1 MTGRSGFDSGALKEL
16 ANAPV
21 VLSQTPEDGEEIE
34 VRISFGFG
42 ASSSTTNESYSNPM
56 ASLVLTDSSQLTS
69 DSQQLGRIWRKC
81 TPISGSGKLYR
92 DKTLGTPRSEFEP
105 RRRIHRQT
113 RLDDTAALSR
123 VPSNTGLEGC
133 TLYEQVSNAPGR
145 DSNRIPVILGAIDKG
160 GTLDRVI
167 TEAQRT
173 QENCTSTTTRERSE
187 RVIPT
192 LRLHFV
198 QCAVTHKNT
207 CITDFPLPR
216 LPLCCACPASNVRR
230 ALVSRDP
237 FLTVIHYINIAEN
250 TSDVHAPM
258 FVHGEC
264 DELKKS
270 LRAIQEENYKLQ
282 AVITDVTEVNKR
294 WQKYNNDRQMYVQ
307 RLLST
312 IQEQQDYIN
321 KTVSENIFPYKQ
333 NLSSSSDLS
342 ETLCLEEE
350 VCRLRQSLE
359 TLEREHREHEEV
371 LEIQLKAHR
380 DDWEAERGEKLQAI
394 QDKMMAESRIHELE
408 SEVEALRMKVEELT
422 CPLKQFQRERFSG
435 NGEHCQH
442 CGAEFKPSNYSP
454 LNCRLHNTKTYRT
467 SGHFLPRGT
476 TLYFSD
482 DLTSDGVRKKS
493 DSSSSSEELPRPR
506 SHSVEEE
513 ILKFPKENSEPED
526 RKSGLPST
534 SLCQSNVLEKPQ
546 VSDGNN
552 NVKTLFK
559 ERSSDSLNKF
569 VPKATCSNND
579 NVATLNIVPENYLPR
594 GCLPRK
600 VSSSVLQI
608 SPTSSTSLVSEAHT
622 SSDSGVNGDAGANAV
637 SIGFSSNG
645 LASVTTF
652 SQIPIAK
659 SFSLPL
665 SQEVKNN
672 NRTRAI
678 AQSASDDLS
687 KASSSRRKKSFYST
701 VWSAEPIVAPPS
713 LDRLKNFSES
723 SLSMDNN
730 GKSLCSE
737 TAATGGS
744 TTTMVN
750 RKAPSWKSKYSE
762 EGITTQTKEDV
773 ICPGCGKVFPPIHHL
788 KFLDH
793 FEACQSNS

>member
-1 MTGRSGFDSGALKEL
+1 MDGWRSSGPASKRFIDPYNSLPPSSALLL
-16 ANAPV
+16 AARSWVRSPALAEY
-21 VLSQTPEDGEEIE
+21 LSEA
-34 VRISFGFG
+34 VR
-42 ASSSTTNESYSNPM
+42 
-56 ASLVLTDSSQLTS
+56 L
-69 DSQQLGRIWRKC
+69 
-81 TPISGSGKLYR
+81 
-92 DKTLGTPRSEFEP
+92 
-105 RRRIHRQT
+105 
-113 RLDDTAALSR
+113 
-123 VPSNTGLEGC
+123 
-133 TLYEQVSNAPGR
+133 
-145 DSNRIPVILGAIDKG
+145 
-160 GTLDRVI
+160 
-167 TEAQRT
+167 
-173 QENCTSTTTRERSE
+173 ERS
-187 RVIPT
+187 RI
-192 LRLHFV
+192 
-198 QCAVTHKNT
+198 Q
-207 CITDFPLPR
+207 PR
-216 LPLCCACPASNVRR
+216 CGQMKSYLSNQ
-230 ALVSRDP
+230 
-237 FLTVIHYINIAEN
+237 N

-312 IQEQQDYIN
+312 IQEQQDHIN
-321 KTVSENIFPYKQ
+321 KTVVENIFPYKR
-333 NLSSSSDLS
+333 NFSSSSDLS

-359 TLEREHREHEEV
+359 TVEREHREHEEV

-394 QDKMMAESRIHELE
+394 QDKMTAESRIHELE
-408 SEVEALRMKVEELT
+408 SEVEALRMKVKELK

-435 NGEHCQH
+435 SGEHCQH
-442 CGAEFKPSNYSP
+442 CGAEFKPSNYNP
-454 LNCRLHNTKTYRT
+454 LNRRLHTTKTYRT
-467 SGHFLPRGT
+467 SVLLPSTTAGHFLPQGT

-506 SHSVEEE
+506 SRSVEE
-513 ILKFPKENSEPED
+513 ILKLPKEDSELKD

-534 SLCQSNVLEKPQ
+534 SLCQSNVLVKPK

-552 NVKTLFK
+552 NVKTMFK

-569 VPKATCSNND
+569 VPKATCSNKD

-594 GCLPRK
+594 GCVPRK

-608 SPTSSTSLVSEAHT
+608 PPTSSTSLVSEVHT
-622 SSDSGVNGDAGANAV
+622 SSENDVNRDTGANAV

-672 NRTRAI
+672 NRTLAI

-687 KASSSRRKKSFYST
+687 KASSSRRKKSYYST

-713 LDRLKNFSES
+713 LDKFKKFSES
-723 SLSMDNN
+723 SLPMDNN

-744 TTTMVN
+744 TTIVN
-750 RKAPSWKSKYSE
+750 RKPPSWKSKYSE
-762 EGITTQTKEDV
+762 EGVATQTKEDV

>member
-1 MTGRSGFDSGALKEL
+1 MDGDRSGPASKRFIDPYNSLPPRSAIIGCCKFSLYSLQFGRS
-16 ANAPV
+16 
-21 VLSQTPEDGEEIE
+21 
-34 VRISFGFG
+34 
-42 ASSSTTNESYSNPM
+42 ASM
-56 ASLVLTDSSQLTS
+56 LIKASLHIQHS
-69 DSQQLGRIWRKC
+69 
-81 TPISGSGKLYR
+81 P
-92 DKTLGTPRSEFEP
+92 
-105 RRRIHRQT
+105 
-113 RLDDTAALSR
+113 
-123 VPSNTGLEGC
+123 N
-133 TLYEQVSNAPGR
+133 
-145 DSNRIPVILGAIDKG
+145 
-160 GTLDRVI
+160 
-167 TEAQRT
+167 
-173 QENCTSTTTRERSE
+173 
-187 RVIPT
+187 
-192 LRLHFV
+192 
-198 QCAVTHKNT
+198 
-207 CITDFPLPR
+207 
-216 LPLCCACPASNVRR
+216 
-230 ALVSRDP
+230 
-237 FLTVIHYINIAEN
+237 N

-312 IQEQQDYIN
+312 IQEQQDHIN
-321 KTVSENIFPYKQ
+321 KTVVENIFPYKR

-359 TLEREHREHEEV
+359 TVEREHREHEEV
-371 LEIQLKAHR
+371 LKIQLKAHR

-394 QDKMMAESRIHELE
+394 QDKMTAESRIHELE
-408 SEVEALRMKVEELT
+408 SEVEALRMKVEELI

-435 NGEHCQH
+435 SGEHCQH
-442 CGAEFKPSNYSP
+442 CGAEFKQSDYNP
-454 LNCRLHNTKTYRT
+454 LNRRLHNTKTYRT
-467 SGHFLPRGT
+467 SGHFLPQGT

-493 DSSSSSEELPRPR
+493 DSTSSSEELPRPR
-506 SHSVEEE
+506 SRSVEE
-513 ILKFPKENSEPED
+513 ILKFPKENSELKD
-526 RKSGLPST
+526 RKSGVPST
-534 SLCQSNVLEKPQ
+534 SLCQSNVFVKPK

-552 NVKTLFK
+552 NVKTMFK

-569 VPKATCSNND
+569 VPKATCSNKD

-594 GCLPRK
+594 GCVPRK

-608 SPTSSTSLVSEAHT
+608 PPTSSTSLVSEVHT
-622 SSDSGVNGDAGANAV
+622 SSENDVNRDTGANAV

-645 LASVTTF
+645 LATVTTF

-672 NRTRAI
+672 NRKLAI
-678 AQSASDDLS
+678 AQSASYDLS
-687 KASSSRRKKSFYST
+687 KASSSHRKKSFYST

-713 LDRLKNFSES
+713 LDEFKKFSES
-723 SLSMDNN
+723 SLPMDNN

-744 TTTMVN
+744 TTMVN
-750 RKAPSWKSKYSE
+750 RKPPSWKSKYSE
-762 EGITTQTKEDV
+762 EGVATQTKEDV
-773 ICPGCGKVFPPIHHL
+773 ICPGCGMVFPPIHHL

-793 FEACQSNS
+793 FEKCQSNS

>member
-1 MTGRSGFDSGALKEL
+1 MDGWRSSG
-16 ANAPV
+16 
-21 VLSQTPEDGEEIE
+21 
-34 VRISFGFG
+34 
-42 ASSSTTNESYSNPM
+42 
-56 ASLVLTDSSQLTS
+56 
-69 DSQQLGRIWRKC
+69 
-81 TPISGSGKLYR
+81 
-92 DKTLGTPRSEFEP
+92 
-105 RRRIHRQT
+105 
-113 RLDDTAALSR
+113 
-123 VPSNTGLEGC
+123 
-133 TLYEQVSNAPGR
+133 
-145 DSNRIPVILGAIDKG
+145 
-160 GTLDRVI
+160 
-167 TEAQRT
+167 
-173 QENCTSTTTRERSE
+173 
-187 RVIPT
+187 
-192 LRLHFV
+192 
-198 QCAVTHKNT
+198 
-207 CITDFPLPR
+207 
-216 LPLCCACPASNVRR
+216 PASKRFIDPYNSLPPSS
-230 ALVSRDP
+230 AL
-237 FLTVIHYINIAEN
+237 LLAAN

-282 AVITDVTEVNKR
+282 AVITDVSLQTFALILIGVHLVCLICGNGEVTEVNKR

-312 IQEQQDYIN
+312 IQEQQDHIN
-321 KTVSENIFPYKQ
+321 KTVVENIFPYKR
-333 NLSSSSDLS
+333 NFSSSSDLS

-359 TLEREHREHEEV
+359 TVEREHREHEEV

-394 QDKMMAESRIHELE
+394 QDKMTAESRIHELE
-408 SEVEALRMKVEELT
+408 SEVEALRMKVEELK

-435 NGEHCQH
+435 SGEHCQH
-442 CGAEFKPSNYSP
+442 CGAEFKPSNYNP
-454 LNCRLHNTKTYRT
+454 LNRRLHTTKTYRT
-467 SGHFLPRGT
+467 SGHFLPQGT

-506 SHSVEEE
+506 SRSVEE
-513 ILKFPKENSEPED
+513 ILKLPKEDSEVKD

-534 SLCQSNVLEKPQ
+534 SLCQSNVLVKPK

-552 NVKTLFK
+552 NVKTMFK

-569 VPKATCSNND
+569 VPKATCSNKD

-594 GCLPRK
+594 GCVPRK

-608 SPTSSTSLVSEAHT
+608 PPTSSTSLVSEVHT
-622 SSDSGVNGDAGANAV
+622 SSENDVNRDTGANAV

-672 NRTRAI
+672 NRTLAI

-687 KASSSRRKKSFYST
+687 KASSSRRKKSYYST

-713 LDRLKNFSES
+713 LDKFKKFSES
-723 SLSMDNN
+723 SLPMDNN

-737 TAATGGS
+737 TSATGSS
-744 TTTMVN
+744 TKIVN
-750 RKAPSWKSKYSE
+750 RKPPSWKSKYSE
-762 EGITTQTKEDV
+762 EGVATQTKEDV